1 MTPQDIEALLQQHGS
16 GQSQDEYDDSL
27 ETESVREHRVAF
39 LSPVLNLCQV
49 LLSAKSSELEI
60 IAQKLGDGSRD
71 VAWRLPFGRSG
82 ILEFFLEALADQGL
96 SKGLRVHSLRIV
108 GNSCADT
115 DENRER
121 TVDDG
126 RLLAVIRQLDDET
139 LIPFTIPVLYNVMV
153 DYEPAQLLASQ
164 SRLSSKLIALL
175 SSPVIANYLAI
186 IPYFCKILALLIA
199 QEGEPLMAVPE
210 TVPTLLRLAMSSP
223 AKEDPDVFISFVSV
237 AVAYLANEGLQ
248 SKLLAG
254 NCLNLFTNAFYHA
267 HMNVDVK
274 PSDDPDT
281 VTELKKL
288 RTALL
293 ATLADLTGNDS
304 FESHYPLT
312 SDVPQSFL
320 DWIRATSPPLQA
332 AACLAL
338 GNISRSDQVSIALV
352 DKHSVHLPLIS
363 LLSSPSVTD
372 TQLLHLA
379 LSFLKNLAIPA
390 QNKARLG
397 KLLERSCVPR
407 ICNLDTLPQVQFAAI
422 SLIRLLLLNCAEN
435 PTRLEASRSI
445 AALCRVLHSTTPLAN
460 VLPGWKEVNL
470 CASDDPGLSGPS
482 LRQQQSCPGQTDDG
496 KRRSVF
502 YKKHNFRG
510 PLSFLI
516 AQEKWPTLRSEAW
529 FVLAL
534 MSRSDDGAAV
544 IANLLEIHTVL
555 MALSMTITGR
565 EEAESLADMDKQVE
579 NAPAGG
585 VQSVDAPSIDATLQL
600 EPQQVDPAQQAN
612 MAKIDRENALVLCT
626 EMLRNSAGTLQPE
639 RLSILQELVKKG
651 TELLV
656 AQRSAAKKT

>member
-1 MTPQDIEALLQQHGS
+1 
-16 GQSQDEYDDSL
+16 
-27 ETESVREHRVAF
+27 
-39 LSPVLNLCQV
+39 
-49 LLSAKSSELEI
+49 
-60 IAQKLGDGSRD
+60 
-71 VAWRLPFGRSG
+71 
-82 ILEFFLEALADQGL
+82 
-96 SKGLRVHSLRIV
+96 
-108 GNSCADT
+108 
-115 DENRER
+115 
-121 TVDDG
+121 
-126 RLLAVIRQLDDET
+126 
-139 LIPFTIPVLYNVMV
+139 MV

-397 KLLERSCVPR
+397 ELLERSCVPR

-435 PTRLEASRSI
+435 VCRACAPLSTDPLSPDHGHTSVGDIITLFNRSDSEPTRLEASRSI

-585 VQSVDAPSIDATLQL
+585 VRSVDAPSIDATLQL